1 MDVLRLFQEQGA
13 VDELGIGI
21 IRDGFANYFFPV
33 TSTIQIRAR
42 YFFIIPYAMMDT
54 VTDPRVTSVPRCPR
68 GMRDIVGAKGG
79 TASGAPTTSCPDGPT
94 PGPCGGDC
102 RSGSA
107 MTIILDCRSGPA
119 MTKNR
124 RVHRLPIGAGNDVR
138 SGPAMTEEMPDQVG
152 HDDIGKVGHDEIWL
166 NYVGVSDEGL
176 T

>member
-119 MTKNR
+119 MT
-124 RVHRLPIGAGNDVR
+124 
-138 SGPAMTEEMPDQVG
+138 EEMPDQVG